1 MIKKFFEYLVQAD
14 FEPIQSFYLQDELN
28 PKVWTDY
35 TIDEDIRK
43 ELAKI
48 AEDYFESL
56 ELGEVKLKDI
66 MLTGSNCNFNWSK
79 YSDFDLHLVMD
90 FSEINDDVELVK
102 KYLDAAGKV
111 WNSQHDITIKGYDVE
126 IYSQDISEEHTS
138 SGEYSLMNDEWIK
151 KPSKQDFTPD
161 EDLIRKK
168 SKLLMEAI
176 DEMEEDLEKGIEYEE
191 LMTKLKK
198 IWKKIKE
205 GRKAGLEK
213 EGEFS
218 IENLVFKLLR
228 RNDYITKLLSIKKIA
243 YDKQFK

>member
-48 AEDYFESL
+48 AEDYFESI

-243 YDKQFK
+243 YDTQFK

>member
-151 KPSKQDFTPD
+151 KPSKQDFVPD

-243 YDKQFK
+243 YDTQFK

>member
-35 TIDEDIRK
+35 VIDEETREK
-43 ELAKI
+43 LLKI
-48 AEDYFESL
+48 ANDYFESL
-56 ELGEVKLKDI
+56 ELGDVNLKDI
-66 MLTGSNCNFNWSK
+66 MLTGSNCNFNWSE

-90 FSEINDDVELVK
+90 FSDINDDVELVK
-102 KYLDAAGKV
+102 KYLDSSGKV
-111 WNSQHDITIKGYDVE
+111 WNSQHEISINGYDVE
-126 IYSQDISEEHTS
+126 IYSQDINEEHTS
-138 SGEYSLMNDEWIK
+138 SGEYSLMNDKWIK

-168 SKLLMEAI
+168 SKLLMESI
-176 DEMEEDLEKGIEYEE
+176 DDMESDLEEDIEYDD
-191 LMTKLKK
+191 LMINLKK
-198 IWKKIKE
+198 VWKKIKE

-228 RNDYITKLLSIKKIA
+228 RNGYIQKIMDIRRKA